1 MKKILVFVLFIFL
14 SNAIFAQYAIE
25 KTKQSD
31 TVVVKTPIIDSLL
44 YGQNIFLILS
54 DNNNGGKVV
63 IHQDTSI
70 SSAMAAYTND
80 REGKNITGYRV
91 RIFFDNKQNARI
103 QSEIIE
109 KEFVSLFPDIRAY
122 RNHVRPYFKV
132 TVGDF
137 RTKADAVKFM
147 NNIKYKYPSSF
158 LVKETINYPL
168 L

>member
-14 SNAIFAQYAIE
+14 SNAVFAQDVIE
-25 KTKQSD
+25 KTEQRD
-31 TVVVKTPIIDSLL
+31 TVAVKPPMIDSLL

-54 DNNNGGKVV
+54 DDNNGGKVV
-63 IHQDTSI
+63 IRQDTSI
-70 SSAMAAYTND
+70 SSAMAAYKND
-80 REGKNITGYRV
+80 SECKNITGYRV
-91 RIFFDNKQNARI
+91 RIFFDNKQNART

-109 KEFVSLFPDIRAY
+109 NEFTSLFPNIRAY

-137 RTKADAVKFM
+137 RTKAEAVKFM